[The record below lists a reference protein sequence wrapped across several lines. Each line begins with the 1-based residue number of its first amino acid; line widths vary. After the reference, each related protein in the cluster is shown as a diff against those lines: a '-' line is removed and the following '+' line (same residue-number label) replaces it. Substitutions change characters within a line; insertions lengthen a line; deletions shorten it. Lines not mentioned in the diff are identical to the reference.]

1 METYTLDAK
10 DKALGRLATEIVS
23 LLRGKNSPDFMPN
36 KDSGNIIIVKNVSEA
51 KFSGNKLANTTY
63 FKHTGYLGSETFTPM
78 QVIFDKDGGK
88 ELLRLAVYRML
99 PKNRMRDQQIKRLTF
114 EK

>member
-23 LLRGKNSPDFMPN
+23 LLRGKNKPDFMPN
-36 KDSGNIIIVKNVSEA
+36 KDSGNVVIIKNISEVKLT
-51 KFSGNKLANTTY
+51 GNKLLTTTY
-63 FKHTGYLGSETFTPM
+63 FKHTGYIGSEEFIPM
-78 QVIFDKDGGK
+78 KRVFEKDGGK

-99 PKNRMRDQQIKRLTF
+99 PKNKMRDQQIKRLKF

>member
-23 LLRGKNSPDFMPN
+23 ILRGKNKPDFMPN
-36 KDSGNIIIVKNVSEA
+36 KDSGNVVVVKNISEV
-51 KFSGNKLANTTY
+51 KLTGNKLLNTTY
-63 FKHTGYLGSETFTPM
+63 FKHTGYLGSEKFIPM
-78 QVIFDKDGGK
+78 KTIFEKDGGK

-99 PKNRMRDQQIKRLTF
+99 PKNKMRDQQIKRLKF

>member
-23 LLRGKNSPDFMPN
+23 LLRGKNKPDYMPN
-36 KDSGNIIIVKNVSEA
+36 KDSGNVVIIKNISEI
-51 KFSGNKLANTTY
+51 KLTGNKLLTTTY
-63 FKHTGYLGSETFTPM
+63 FKHTGYIGSEEFIPM
-78 QVIFDKDGGK
+78 KRIFEKDGGK

-99 PKNRMRDQQIKRLTF
+99 PKNKMRDQQIKRLKF